1 MESLRITFFTGH
13 AVLDEKCACGILVF
27 CIEIGFK
34 LFIMNTNNSF
44 FSNYKKFSFM

>member
-1 MESLRITFFTGH
+1 MEGLCITFFTRH
-13 AVLDEKCACGILVF
+13 AVLDEKRSCGILVF

-44 FSNYKKFSFM
+44 FSNDKKFPFV